1 MPEGERG
8 EPDQKQLKAL
18 ALGLIDEQSTMTLA
32 TCRENVAWAAPV
44 YYVFLKSAFY
54 FFSDPA
60 SRHIVETLESGQ
72 ASGAIH
78 GFASGWQEI
87 RGIQMTGGI
96 ETLSKGFESA
106 EVIRVYLKKF
116 QFAKELFSSGAALN
130 LDAFTSRFR
139 VKLYKL
145 KPTLIYYLDNSLR
158 FGFRERVMLS

>member
-8 EPDQKQLKAL
+8 EPDRKQLKAL
-18 ALGLIDEQSTMTLA
+18 AIGLIDEQSTVTLA
-32 TCRENVAWAAPV
+32 TCREDVAWAAPV
-44 YYVFLKSAFY
+44 YYVFHKSAFY

-60 SRHIVETLESGQ
+60 SRHVVEALESGQ

-87 RGIQMTGGI
+87 RGIQMTGCI
-96 ETLSKGFESA
+96 ETLSMGLESA

-116 QFAKELFSSGAALN
+116 QFTKELFTSGAALN

-139 VKLYKL
+139 VKLYKFKSAL
-145 KPTLIYYLDNSLR
+145 VYYLDNSIR

>member
-1 MPEGERG
+1 MPQEKRG
-8 EPDQKQLKAL
+8 EPNQKQLETL
-18 ALGLIDEQSTMTLA
+18 AIGLIGEQSTMTLA
-32 TCRENVAWAAPV
+32 TCSENVAWAAPV

-60 SRHIVETLESGQ
+60 SRHILEASESGQ

-87 RGIQMTGGI
+87 RGIQMTGCI
-96 ETLSKGFESA
+96 ETLSMGFESA
-106 EVIRVYLKKF
+106 EVIRIYLKKF
-116 QFAKELFSSGAALN
+116 QFTKELFSSGVALN

-145 KPTLIYYLDNSLR
+145 KPTLIYYLDNSFR